1 MANFKT
7 HYDNLKVSQNAPI
20 EVIKAS
26 YKALTQKHHPDR
38 NNNSEE
44 STRIM
49 AILNEAYD
57 VLSDPVKR
65 KQHDLWIES
74 QKALYSQGNRR
85 RQTQSGQKQSQSR
98 NKPETDEQ
106 MVDKIKEAWV
116 EYLIQQELKEKYRK
130 EQIAKTKAWWKRQI
144 KRVVHYLII
153 LLLGMFFYNFGRS
166 IFALDEEV
174 AYVEPTAQ
182 PSEEPTQYADDASEA
197 TAVDPDNPYEP
208 SNVIID
214 NSAKEE
220 FEAAIQSIAAPIEAQ
235 EAALEATKAQENY
248 NLSSTNYHTSFDCN
262 KAKSISEQLICS
274 NEYLAGQDLE
284 LSQLV
289 DEARNAVTDQK
300 ALNSRLRKQWN
311 FREKNCKDVKCL
323 EEWYN
328 YQKYTL
334 RLIAETGNVRAGL

>member
-1 MANFKT
+1 MAVPLANFKT

-74 QKALYSQGNRR
+74 QKALYSQ
-85 RQTQSGQKQSQSR
+85 TSQSKQSQNSST
-98 NKPETDEQ
+98 TDMNEQ
-106 MVDKIKEAWV
+106 MASHIYQAWKDHQTQQAIKEEARR
-116 EYLIQQELKEKYRK
+116 EKSKKVKLFYFY
-130 EQIAKTKAWWKRQI
+130 IFITAI
-144 KRVVHYLII
+144 VCSII
-153 LLLGMFFYNFGRS
+153 LDLGGNLL
-166 IFALDEEV
+166 AVKEEAPFV
-174 AYVEPTAQ
+174 DPTAQ
-182 PSEEPTQYADDASEA
+182 DASEEPIQYADDASEA
-197 TAVDPDNPYEP
+197 TAADPDNPYEP

-235 EAALEATKAQENY
+235 EAALEATKAQGNY
-248 NLSSTNYHTSFDCN
+248 NLSSTNYYTSFDCN

>member
-1 MANFKT
+1 MAVPLANFKT
-7 HYDNLKVSQNAPI
+7 HYDNLKVSQNTPI

-220 FEAAIQSIAAPIEAQ
+220 FEAAIQSI
-235 EAALEATKAQENY
+235 
-248 NLSSTNYHTSFDCN
+248 
-262 KAKSISEQLICS
+262 SEQLICS